1 MIYSMTGY
9 GRKEFQIGEKNI
21 IIEIRALNGKQ
32 LDVNCKLAG
41 LLKPFEHEIRKKIQ
55 EILVRGSVDCSILVL
70 QSGSNKPM
78 QVNTQ
83 VFKNYFQTIQGLAS
97 ELNMNT
103 TDLLPA
109 ILSLPEVVS
118 ADVAVVSE
126 EEWKSIQPALD
137 EAMQALID
145 FRIQEGKGL
154 AADLKL
160 RIQNILNLLEEVSKL
175 DPVRNEKVREK
186 LLKAVQSLGEELT
199 IDMNRLEQELIYY
212 IEKIDISE
220 EKQRLAQHCHLFFE
234 ILNQADNNGV
244 GKKLNFVLQ
253 EIGREINTL
262 GSKANDATIQKLVI
276 NMKDELEKAKEQS
289 LNIL

>member
-55 EILVRGSVDCSILVL
+55 EKLVRGSVDCSILIL

-103 TDLLPA
+103 TELLPA

-126 EEWKSIQPALD
+126 EEWKSIQPAL
-137 EAMQALID
+137 EETMQALIE
-145 FRIQEGKGL
+145 FRTQEGEGL
-154 AADLKL
+154 EADLKL

-175 DPVRNEKVREK
+175 DPERNEKVREK

-262 GSKANDATIQKLVI
+262 GSKANDAAIQKLVI

>member
-1 MIYSMTGY
+1 MTGY

-32 LDVNCKLAG
+32 LDVNCKLAA

-55 EILVRGSVDCSILVL
+55 EKLVRGSVDCSILIL
-70 QSGSNKPM
+70 QSGSAKPM

-83 VFKNYFQTIQGLAS
+83 VFKNYFLTIQSLAS
-97 ELNMNT
+97 ELQMET
-103 TDLLPA
+103 STLLPA

-126 EEWKSIQPALD
+126 EEWNSIQPAFE
-137 EAMQALID
+137 EAIKALID
-145 FRIQEGKGL
+145 FRKQEGRGL
-154 AADLKL
+154 EADLKL
-160 RIQNILNLLEEVSKL
+160 RIQNILNFLEEVSKL
-175 DPVRNEKVREK
+175 DPERNEKVREK

-234 ILNQADNNGV
+234 ILSQADNNGV